1 MRTDFSEAKSV
12 FGFRVRL
19 QSPKSGF
26 PNGKEPRTII
36 FQRHSFSVCMYLI
49 KYVTLAHLIVFS
61 IYTLSALGDSSN
73 LIGSLSRTVTMHSPR

>member
-61 IYTLSALGDSSN
+61 IYTLSALGDSNN